1 MVTAVDDDKI
11 IDIETKMAHQEH
23 LLLALNDALSKQQ
36 AQITELEKLCQS
48 LVERFRA
55 LSEAGEGSDENDE
68 RPPHY

>member
-1 MVTAVDDDKI
+1 VTPVDDDKI

-36 AQITELEKLCQS
+36 AQITELEHLCQS

-55 LSEAGEGSDENDE
+55 LSVAGEGGDEGDE
-68 RPPHY
+68 PPPHY